1 MISDNNMSKNKEMK
15 PEELQ
20 QNDEPEGRTYEPEV
34 KKYAFVSKRAL
45 ETDHIGYCYRD
56 YPETNIDSG
65 WRFLYGD
72 EDEDY
77 LDNPDNCVSVYPE
90 EMLSINPSLDIIL
103 AAPVSHEFEW
113 DDEQQAYMEIME
125 D

>member
-1 MISDNNMSKNKEMK
+1 METIELQPKEDV
-15 PEELQ
+15 PEERMQ
-20 QNDEPEGRTYEPEV
+20 EV

-45 ETDHIGYCYRD
+45 EADHIGYCYHD

-77 LDNPDNCVSVYPE
+77 LDNPTHSEAVYPE
-90 EMLSINPSLDIIL
+90 DMLSINPALEVIL
-103 AAPVSHEFEW
+103 SSPVNMEFEW
-113 DDEQQAYMEIME
+113 DPDQEIYVE
-125 D
+125 INA

>member
-1 MISDNNMSKNKEMK
+1 MN
-15 PEELQ
+15 PQELQ
-20 QNDEPEGRTYEPEV
+20 PKEDGPEGRQNEV

-45 ETDHIGYCYRD
+45 ETDHVGYCYRD

-77 LDNPDNCVSVYPE
+77 LENPTNSEAIYPD
-90 EMLSINPSLDIIL
+90 EMLSINPALEVIL
-103 AAPVSHEFEW
+103 IAPFNSEFEW
-113 DDEQQAYMEIME
+113 DEESQSYVEVV
-125 D
+125 

>member
-1 MISDNNMSKNKEMK
+1 MK
-15 PEELQ
+15 PEDLQ
-20 QNDEPEGRTYEPEV
+20 QNDEPEGRTYEQEV
-34 KKYAFVSKRAL
+34 KKYAFISKRAL
-45 ETDHIGYCYRD
+45 EADHIGYCYRD

-77 LDNPDNCVSVYPE
+77 LDNLENCVSVYSE
-90 EMLSINPSLDIIL
+90 EMLSINPALDIIL
-103 AAPVSHEFEW
+103 SAPISHEFEW
-113 DDEQQAYMEIME
+113 DDEQQAYLEIME

>member
-1 MISDNNMSKNKEMK
+1 MMVEQPKEDV
-15 PEELQ
+15 P
-20 QNDEPEGRTYEPEV
+20 GRPQETEEV
-34 KKYAFVSKRAL
+34 KKYAYISKRAL

-77 LDNPDNCVSVYPE
+77 LDNPANCEAVYPE
-90 EMLSINPSLDIIL
+90 EMLSINPALDVIL
-103 AAPVSHEFEW
+103 SAPVNFEFEW
-113 DDEQQAYMEIME
+113 DDEQQMYVEIL
-125 D
+125 

>member
-1 MISDNNMSKNKEMK
+1 MDEQNQAKDDVPESRTR
-15 PEELQ
+15 EEL
-20 QNDEPEGRTYEPEV
+20 EV

-45 ETDHIGYCYRD
+45 EADHIGYCYRD
-56 YPETNIDSG
+56 EPETNIDSG

-77 LDNPDNCVSVYPE
+77 LDNPVYTETVYPE
-90 EMLSINPSLDIIL
+90 DMLSINPALDAVL
-103 AAPVSHEFEW
+103 GAPVGVEFEW
-113 DDEQQAYMEIME
+113 NADSEMYEEII